1 MPLFWWPEFSE
12 TVETNRNFGTSPAC
26 HFISKVFLSQT
37 EKSPKTKAPGSDP
50 FQLAPAVS
58 VYVYHSCIYI
68 YMFIFVHIQS
78 ILMYIYIYI
87 SWLSWKGISK
97 IPPSHARIWASV
109 RCRCS
114 IEGSHVKVEGQIRR
128 LTFIKRR
135 GWAFQ
140 TAKWEASLLGQL
152 REAPARMRLGAK
164 ACKWSGGANFAWCG
178 VMWFQGV
185 DLE

>member
-1 MPLFWWPEFSE
+1 MPLHQQSVFEP
-12 TVETNRNFGTSPAC
+12 NRKITKNKSARFRSLPAC
-26 HFISKVFLSQT
+26 TCRVRICISFMYIHI
-37 EKSPKTKAPGSDP
+37 
-50 FQLAPAVS
+50 
-58 VYVYHSCIYI
+58 YVYICTHTEYTYVC
-68 YMFIFVHIQS
+68 
-78 ILMYIYIYI
+78 LYIYI

>member
-1 MPLFWWPEFSE
+1 MVFFPCPFFDGLNLVKPLRP
-12 TVETNRNFGTSPAC
+12 TGTSELHPHATSSAKC
-26 HFISKVFLSQT
+26 FWAKQKNHQKQKRQVQIPSSLHL
-37 EKSPKTKAPGSDP
+37 PCP
-50 FQLAPAVS
+50 
-58 VYVYHSCIYI
+58 Y
-68 YMFIFVHIQS
+68 
-78 ILMYIYIYI
+78 MYIIHVYTYICLYLYTYKVY
-87 SWLSWKGISK
+87 WLSWKGISK

-109 RCRCS
+109 RCGCS